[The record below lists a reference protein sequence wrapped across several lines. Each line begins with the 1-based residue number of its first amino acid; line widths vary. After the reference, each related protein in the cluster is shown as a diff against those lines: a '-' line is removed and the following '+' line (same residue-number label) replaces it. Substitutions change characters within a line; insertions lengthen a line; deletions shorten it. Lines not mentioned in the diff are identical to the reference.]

1 MIILVRHG
9 EATHHIH
16 NLTGGWTDSDLTPV
30 GEEQMRIL
38 AKQLAKSFTGKEKP
52 KIFAS
57 DLHRSFF
64 GAQIIAKAL
73 GNLPVV
79 SKKFLREKN
88 NGKAAGLTETAARK
102 YYHGPVD
109 GRELDHKNYD
119 EGETRREFFKRCRK
133 GFQEILPAAENIII
147 VSHKGA
153 IQNMLFAWLGL
164 SIEDVYAK
172 NISFDIRPASV
183 TILGI
188 NRWREHTIFSLNDT
202 SYLSEKRDLAVFDYK
217 YLNRISR

>member
-30 GEEQMRIL
+30 GEKQMKTL
-38 AKQLAKSFTGKEKP
+38 AKKLAKSFAGREEP

-57 DLHRSFF
+57 DLRRSFL
-64 GAQIIAKAL
+64 GAQIIAQAM
-73 GNLPVV
+73 GDIPVIT
-79 SKKFLREKN
+79 KKSLREKN

-133 GFQEILPAAENIII
+133 GFQEILPTAENIII

-153 IQNMLFAWLGL
+153 IQNMLFTWLEL
-164 SIEDVYAK
+164 SIEDVFAK

-188 NRWREHTIFSLNDT
+188 NRWHENTVFSLNDT
-202 SYLSEKRDLAVFDYK
+202 SYLFGEQDLSVFDYK
-217 YLNRISR
+217 FLNRLPR